1 MLQIPGSSTPTDD
14 DAEATSTGHTSCN
27 RIQPREEQDP
37 PPETHS
43 YDSTHRPRSQSSRS
57 KPFRP
62 LPRSISPVNVFVT
75 PSCHC
80 SRSRLHTPLHI
91 PCGCSKRTPSMRSP
105 FGSSRF
111 TPSPGPSGTTPFSP
125 ASGRRQAP
133 TRASPSPPLRSQ
145 WDQGIKQ
152 GSQSK
157 ASIKQD
163 AKTAPAISL
172 STPSSLLEPREKVS
186 ISTSYGGTRR
196 RKDGRGESESPGT
209 MVKQSSI
216 QACIGF
222 GGSKRR

>member
-1 MLQIPGSSTPTDD
+1 MTDYFSSEEDLSSTPLPTTEMRSIEGSDVLQIPGSSTPTDD

-152 GSQSK
+152 GLRVR
-157 ASIKQD
+157 
-163 AKTAPAISL
+163 PR
-172 STPSSLLEPREKVS
+172 SSR
-186 ISTSYGGTRR
+186 
-196 RKDGRGESESPGT
+196 
-209 MVKQSSI
+209 MQ
-216 QACIGF
+216 
-222 GGSKRR
+222 KRPQQLA